1 MTRLDT
7 TPLFDV
13 GYDLPD
19 EIAAVVQKL
28 DVDDL
33 DPDLVRDAEEAIRQ
47 YAHWS
52 ETAYTESGHYV
63 RGDMIGRQEED
74 RHIAAIRD
82 AVDALVAERKR
93 ADTPAYIHIN
103 PQGGT
108 MWSVWLIMQSGR
120 RIWCGTMEYGEIDED
135 GQWEG
140 DLDELARQ
148 AREYV
153 RASRKGCRYEIPDD
167 IEVSE

>member
-19 EIAAVVQKL
+19 EIAAVVRKL

-74 RHIAAIRD
+74 RHIAAIRK
-82 AVDALVAERKR
+82 AVDALVEARKR
-93 ADTPAYIHIN
+93 ADTPDYIDVTGL
-103 PQGGT
+103 GGT
-108 MWSVWLIMQSGR
+108 TWVADLVMQDGR
-120 RIWCGTMEYGEIDED
+120 R
-135 GQWEG
+135 
-140 DLDELARQ
+140 LR
-148 AREYV
+148 
-153 RASRKGCRYEIPDD
+153 CRTF
-167 IEVSE
+167 